1 VPSVHA
7 KEGPLAGRRLQ
18 VDAALTFGR
27 GQADVV
33 VDDLE
38 LSRRHAVLRAGDDF
52 FEIEDLDSLNGTWVN
67 GSRISG
73 TVHLEPGDVIRLGK
87 TVLEVVAE
95 PVPAPRVPEPAAVV
109 DVRTASSVDV
119 VPVEEGR
126 CSECNAEVSSQS
138 RFCSYCGAALRA
150 ERRRTSSGVQLPV
163 VKPGVEAARG
173 QSIPGVPAGDELRP
187 VTALFADVVGSTA
200 LGERLAPDE
209 VKSLIG
215 ECVNRIAAAV
225 EQFGGTVQ
233 AYMGDGIAAFFGL
246 PAAHEDD
253 PDRAA
258 HAALRVLEVV
268 AEYSVDIEA
277 AWGVTDFNV
286 RVGVNSGQTAVG
298 VVGAADQQ
306 QVALG
311 DATNVAARL
320 QSIAAPG
327 TAVVGES
334 TARRL
339 AHRFVLESLGEVEV
353 KGRTEPVGV
362 WRLVRF
368 HTGTRVP
375 APTPLVGR
383 EAAVA
388 QIRGAIDDVV
398 EGRGQ
403 VLLLMGDAGFGKS
416 RLLRELETVAGD
428 RVTWLEGQCRSY
440 GGELLYWP
448 FVEVLRC
455 WIGVEAGE
463 PEVSVRTKLRAKVA
477 TLGSIDPA
485 EVMPGLARLLSIRVE
500 SPETES
506 RRQPAPEETAEAG
519 IQDAV
524 CTWIEALS
532 ARQPVVLAID
542 DFQWADPQAR
552 ELAEALLRVTD
563 RAPLLFAVALRS
575 DPSSEGWRFRLNA
588 LEHFS
593 HRILELTLGRLSDS
607 AAEELLAML
616 VPEGLD
622 ETARQELVSR
632 AEGNPLYVEEL
643 LRSLIE
649 GGELERLHRT
659 WALTSVP
666 GKSLPPALEGLLM
679 ARFDRLP
686 ERARRLA
693 QIAAVVGRTFPADVL
708 ARLGGNDVDDALSVL
723 LRAQFIRELHR
734 YPQLV
739 YSFKH
744 GLLQEAVLSTLTSA
758 RRQELY
764 GRVAAVFEE
773 TAASREE
780 HLELL
785 AFYYARS
792 RNLPKACEY
801 LELAGAR
808 AASLNARAQALEL
821 WGRAGK
827 LAAKLDDPSAA
838 SRIAA
843 RVAELDGDGSG

>member
-1 VPSVHA
+1 
-7 KEGPLAGRRLQ
+7 LQ

-52 FEIEDLDSLNGTWVN
+52 FEVEDLDSLNGTWVN
-67 GSRISG
+67 GARISG
-73 TVHLEPGDVIRLGK
+73 TVQLTAGDVIRLGT
-87 TVLEVVAE
+87 TVLEVVAD
-95 PVPAPRVPEPAAVV
+95 PVRAPASLRETEAPVVPGAAAA
-109 DVRTASSVDV
+109 DVRASSSVEV

-138 RFCSYCGAALRA
+138 RFCSYCGAALRGD
-150 ERRRTSSGVQLPV
+150 RPRTASGVQLPLAQ
-163 VKPGVEAARG
+163 PGVEAARSR
-173 QSIPGVPAGDELRP
+173 SIPGVPSADELRP

-215 ECVNRIAAAV
+215 ECVNRIAHAV
-225 EQFGGTVQ
+225 EQFGGTIQ
-233 AYMGDGIAAFFGL
+233 AYMGDGVAAFFGL

-268 AEYSVDIEA
+268 AEYSVDISA

-320 QSIAAPG
+320 QALAAPG

-339 AHRFVLESLGEVEV
+339 AHRFVLESLGEVRV
-353 KGRTEPVGV
+353 KGRTGPVGA

-368 HTGTRVP
+368 QTGTRVP

-388 QIRGAIDDVV
+388 QLRGAVDDVV
-398 EGRGQ
+398 AGRGQ

-448 FVEVLRC
+448 FVEVLRR

-463 PEVSVRTKLRAKVA
+463 PEVSVRTKLRAKVGS
-477 TLGSIDPA
+477 LGSLDPA
-485 EVMPGLARLLSIRVE
+485 EVLPGLARLLSIRVE
-500 SPETES
+500 AAETES
-506 RRQPAPEETAEAG
+506 RRQPPPDEPPEAG

-524 CTWIEALS
+524 CAWIEALS
-532 ARQPVVLAID
+532 SRQPVVLAID

-563 RAPLLFAVALRS
+563 RAPLLFAAALRA

-588 LEHFS
+588 LEHYS
-593 HRILELTLGRLSDS
+593 HRIAELTLGPLADP
-607 AAEELLAML
+607 AAEELLSML

-622 ETARQELVSR
+622 DVARQEVVSR
-632 AEGNPLYVEEL
+632 AEGNPLYLEEL

-708 ARLGGNDVDDALSVL
+708 APLAGKDLDDALSLL

-734 YPQLV
+734 YPKLV

-764 GRVAAVFEE
+764 GRVAAVYEE
-773 TAASREE
+773 IYADSREE

-785 AFYYARS
+785 AYYYARS

-801 LELAGAR
+801 LELAGLR
-808 AASLNARAQALEL
+808 AASLNAPRQAAEL
-821 WGRAGK
+821 WARALK
-827 LAAKLDDPSAA
+827 IAATLDDAA
-838 SRIAA
+838 AEQRIAA
-843 RVAELDGDGSG
+843 RAAELEPAP